1 MRTKAVIFGTGSFA
15 ELAHY
20 FLSHDSTY
28 TVHAFCAGKDH
39 IKQDTFC
46 GLPLVPFE
54 TIEQE
59 YPPEEVSMFIAVGYN
74 KLNTLREKY
83 YHLAKAKGYILLTY
97 ISSRASFFAREIGDN
112 CFIFEDNTV
121 QPFVKIGCNVV
132 LWSGNHIG
140 HHGTIEDHVFIASH
154 VVVSGH
160 CHVGSHTFIGVNAT
174 LRDGLTI
181 GKRNIIGSGALIMKD
196 TADDEVYSVAR
207 TRASTKKSFD
217 IENI

>member
-1 MRTKAVIFGTGSFA
+1 MKSKAVIFGTGSFA

-20 FLSHDSTY
+20 FLTHDSTCD
-28 TVHAFCAGKDH
+28 VQAFCADRDR
-39 IKQDTFC
+39 ITQDSFC
-46 GLPLVPFE
+46 DLPLRPFE

-59 YPPEEVSMFIAVGYN
+59 YPPGEHSMFIAIGYN

-83 YHLAKAKGYILLTY
+83 YHLAKDKGYTLLSY
-97 ISSRASFFAREIGDN
+97 VSSRSSFFAKEIGDN

-121 QPFVKIGCNVV
+121 QPFVHIGSNVV

-140 HHGTIEDHVFIASH
+140 HHSVIKDHVFIASH

-160 CHVGSHTFIGVNAT
+160 CTVGNHTFIGVNAT

-181 GKRNIIGSGALIMKD
+181 GDRNIIGSGALIMKN
-196 TADDEVYSVAR
+196 TEDDAVYSAR
-207 TRASTKKSFD
+207 RTTVSSKKSFD
-217 IENI
+217 IEHI

>member
-20 FLSHDSTY
+20 FLTHDSTY
-28 TVHAFCAGKDH
+28 IVHAFCADRDH
-39 IKQDTFC
+39 IKHDTFC
-46 GLPLVPFE
+46 GLPLRPFE
-54 TIEQE
+54 TIEQD
-59 YPPEEVSMFIAVGYN
+59 YPPEEYSMFIAVGYN
-74 KLNTLREKY
+74 RLNTLREKY
-83 YHLAKAKGYILLTY
+83 YHLAKAKGYRLLTY
-97 ISSRASFFAREIGDN
+97 ISSRASFFASSIGDN

-121 QPFVKIGCNVV
+121 QPFVTIGSNVV

-140 HHGTIEDHVFIASH
+140 HHGTIGDHVFIASH

-181 GKRNIIGSGALIMKD
+181 GRRNIIGSGALIMKD
-196 TADDEVYSVAR
+196 TEDDEVYRVAR
-207 TRASTKKSFD
+207 TKASNKKSFE

>member
-1 MRTKAVIFGTGSFA
+1 MKSKAVIFGTGSFA

-20 FLSHDSTY
+20 FLNHDSTY
-28 TVHAFCAGKDH
+28 DVRAFCADRDR
-39 IKQDTFC
+39 ITQDSFC
-46 GLPLVPFE
+46 GLPLRPFE

-59 YPPEEVSMFIAVGYN
+59 YPPQEHSMFIAIGYN

-83 YHLAKAKGYILLTY
+83 YHLAKDKGYTLLSY
-97 ISSRASFFAREIGDN
+97 ISSRSSFFAKEIGDN

-121 QPFVKIGCNVV
+121 QPFVRIGNNVV

-140 HHGTIEDHVFIASH
+140 HHSVIKDHVFIASH

-160 CHVGSHTFIGVNAT
+160 CTVGSHTFIGVNAT

-181 GKRNIIGSGALIMKD
+181 GNRNIIGSGALIMKN
-196 TADDEVYSVAR
+196 TEDDEVYSAQR
-207 TRASTKKSFD
+207 TAASSKKSFD
-217 IENI
+217 IEHI